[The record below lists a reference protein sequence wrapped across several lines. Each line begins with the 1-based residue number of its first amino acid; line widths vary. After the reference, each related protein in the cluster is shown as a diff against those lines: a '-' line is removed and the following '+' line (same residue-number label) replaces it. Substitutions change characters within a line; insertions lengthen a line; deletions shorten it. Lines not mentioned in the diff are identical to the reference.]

1 MIQRSLLRSLQTA
14 TRPTQSLRLAS
25 RTRSNPFSSVQSGA
39 PSASQQLQGRRWYS
53 QAQEAK
59 KETTAEEQADAQGL
73 GDKATGAAPA
83 QDAAA
88 KSTDVKDKEIIELKD
103 RLLRQVA
110 DYRNLQVQTKREV
123 QASKDFALQR
133 FAKDLLDSVD
143 NFDRALSGVEAG
155 KLQGEQANKDL
166 VALHSGL
173 RMVEEILMTT
183 LKKHGMERFDPAETA
198 DKFDPNK
205 MEATFQAP
213 QPDKEDGS
221 VFFTQQK
228 GFTLNGRVLRAA
240 KVGIVRNS

>member
-1 MIQRSLLRSLQTA
+1 MIQRSLLRSLQSA
-14 TRPTQSLRLAS
+14 TRPAQPLRLAQRS
-25 RTRSNPFSSVQSGA
+25 HSTTFSPLRTAA
-39 PSASQQLQGRRWYS
+39 PSASQQLPARRWHS

-59 KETTAEEQADAQGL
+59 KDDTVEEQADAQGQ
-73 GDKATGAAPA
+73 GDKASGAAPQA
-83 QDAAA
+83 DATQKQLEA
-88 KSTDVKDKEIIELKD
+88 KDKEVIELKD
-103 RLLRQVA
+103 RLMRQVA
-110 DYRNLQVQTKREV
+110 DYRNLQDQTRREI
-123 QASKDFALQR
+123 QAAKDFALQR

-155 KLQGEQANKDL
+155 KLEGESADKDL

-173 RMVEEILMTT
+173 RMVEQILMTT

-213 QPDKEDGS
+213 QQGKEDGS